1 MLYERSGCH
10 SRVGGNPVPFY
21 VIPWLDHGIQ
31 DTIKILILLVF
42 LTGSRDQVA
51 G

>member
-1 MLYERSGCH
+1 MTPMSFMRGPKNALD
-10 SRVGGNPVPFY
+10 

-31 DTIKILILLVF
+31 KQLKIRIYVVF

>member
-1 MLYERSGCH
+1 MSFPHEHGSKNSFG
-10 SRVGGNPVPFY
+10 

-31 DTIKILILLVF
+31 KLIF